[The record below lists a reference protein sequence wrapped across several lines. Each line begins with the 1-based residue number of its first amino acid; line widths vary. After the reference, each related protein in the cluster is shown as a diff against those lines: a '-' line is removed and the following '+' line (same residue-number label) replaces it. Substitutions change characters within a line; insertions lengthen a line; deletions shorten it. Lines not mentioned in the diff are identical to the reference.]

1 MNPKS
6 DLMMGGADILAAGI
20 AYFVTNWKT
29 YLSSVG
35 SIGTFAIT
43 AGLITVQKAN
53 FAPTKPTQRKSLI
66 KEISSVAKRFFTSG
80 EIIKTTLSLVSRDEK
95 LQLQLILGNN
105 THYCPDVS
113 IWSLN

>member
-1 MNPKS
+1 
-6 DLMMGGADILAAGI
+6 MMGGADILAAGI

-35 SIGTFAIT
+35 SIGTFAII

-80 EIIKTTLSLVSRDEK
+80 ENTFYGVEIGHKRSRQYGTDGT
-95 LQLQLILGNN
+95 QPSVGI
-105 THYCPDVS
+105 
-113 IWSLN
+113 